1 MNLKRLSFAV
11 NGYYR
16 PKTSPTEQ
24 EYLDGLVQAPLFNA
38 VRNDRDVQCV
48 RFADGTPMAA
58 FYTPGD
64 VALSG
69 KPVLSV
75 DKPCLALW
83 SEKELFL
90 CDPTNTEQGVPVQ
103 VMWRGKT
110 YSTMLPE
117 GGKVLHLP

>member
-1 MNLKRLSFAV
+1 MAPGSTVGTLDRLTKDPPCV
-11 NGYYR
+11 
-16 PKTSPTEQ
+16 
-24 EYLDGLVQAPLFNA
+24 VI
-38 VRNDRDVQCV
+38 RNDRDVQCI
-48 RFADGTPMAA
+48 RFADGTSVAA

-83 SEKELFL
+83 SEKDLRL
-90 CDPTNTEQGVPVQ
+90 CDPTNTEQGVPVK

-110 YSTMLPE
+110 HSTMLPG
-117 GGKVLHLP
+117 GGKVLHLPWQR